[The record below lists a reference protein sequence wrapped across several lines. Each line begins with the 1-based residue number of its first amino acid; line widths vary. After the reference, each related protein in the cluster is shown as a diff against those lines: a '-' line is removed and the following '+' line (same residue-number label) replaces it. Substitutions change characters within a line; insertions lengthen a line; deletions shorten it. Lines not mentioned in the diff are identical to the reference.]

1 MATVP
6 TTESPSA
13 AKSLRL
19 EIITAERIV
28 LSEDM
33 VTSVQVPSA
42 EGRVGILPRHA
53 PLMTALAP
61 GELIMRKD
69 EETQS
74 FFVTGGFLEVRN
86 NHIAV
91 LADASERAEEI
102 DIERAEEARNRAEA
116 ALKERRDSAQ
126 LAAAEAAMRRA
137 LIRLRLAQ
145 QARRRRGSSQAR

>member
-1 MATVP
+1 MAMQ
-6 TTESPSA
+6 SA
-13 AKSLRL
+13 TKSLRL

-28 LSEDM
+28 LTEEM
-33 VTSVQVPSA
+33 VTSVRVPSA
-42 EGRVGILPRHA
+42 EGVVGILPRHA
-53 PLMTALAP
+53 PLMTTLAP
-61 GELIMRKD
+61 GELIMRKGED
-69 EETQS
+69 EES

-102 DIERAEEARNRAEA
+102 DISRAEEARNRAEA
-116 ALKERRDSAQ
+116 ALKEKRDGAE

-145 QARRRRGSSQAR
+145 QVRRRRGSSRTQ

>member
-1 MATVP
+1 MQSATR
-6 TTESPSA
+6 
-13 AKSLRL
+13 SLRL

-28 LSEDM
+28 LSEEM
-33 VTSVQVPSA
+33 VTSVRVPSA
-42 EGRVGILPRHA
+42 EGVVGILPRHA
-53 PLMTALAP
+53 PLMTTLAP
-61 GELIMRKD
+61 GELIMRRG
-69 EETQS
+69 EEEES

-102 DIERAEEARNRAEA
+102 DLSRAEEARNRAEA
-116 ALKERRDSAQ
+116 ELKEKRDSAQ

-145 QARRRRGSSQAR
+145 QARRRRGSSQVQ